1 MTQEP
6 LANLRVLEVGD
17 LGEVAGKL
25 LADSG
30 ADVIRVEPLSGA
42 SSRRQTPFVQGTP
55 GVNNSLANAF
65 WNTNK
70 RSIAM
75 DLTNRDGGGV
85 WRDLVRWADIVVDG
99 TGLGILDENLLGR
112 DQFIEQQQLI
122 WCSITHW
129 GLTGPR
135 CDWRAN
141 DLVSMAHGG
150 IVMMCGYDD
159 HRLPP
164 VLPDRNHSL
173 AIAGEYAV
181 VAILAALL
189 QRSIDLQG
197 QLLDV
202 SIHEAVA
209 GTTEGAFMNWEYLR
223 RNPSRTTGRHA
234 GTPERWQ
241 LQSADGDFLVL
252 FGGGVPRDRAALD
265 GLRAWMDEYG
275 CGGVVSDPSFE
286 SLLFTPPSEA
296 GELRTRFASE
306 VADFVSTRPTEEVYR
321 KGQEIGMPWAPVR
334 LPEENLDDPHWEDRQ
349 VWVEANVTGSSQ
361 PVRYPRV
368 PYGFGGTPSFRSIA
382 PELGQ
387 HTEQI
392 LVETLGY
399 SNESLEEL
407 ERRNVILLPH

>member
-6 LANLRVLEVGD
+6 LANIRVLEVGD

-25 LADSG
+25 LADVG
-30 ADVIRVEPLSGA
+30 ADVVRVESLSGA
-42 SSRRQTPFVQGTP
+42 RSRHQSPFVQGTP
-55 GVNNSLANAF
+55 GVNRSLVNAF

-70 RSIAM
+70 RSLAM
-75 DLTNRDGGGV
+75 DLTTNDGGDV

-99 TGLGILDENLLGR
+99 TGLGVLDENVLGR
-112 DQFIEQQQLI
+112 DQFSQRQQLI

-159 HRLPP
+159 HNLPP
-164 VLPDRNHSL
+164 VRPDRNHSL

-189 QRSIDLQG
+189 QRSIDGQG
-197 QLLDV
+197 QVLDV

-209 GTTEGAFMNWEYLR
+209 GTTEGAFMNWEYLG

-241 LQSADGDFLVL
+241 LKSADGDFLVL
-252 FGGGVPRDRAALD
+252 FGGGVPRDRASLD

-275 CGGVVSDPSFE
+275 YGDVIRDASFD

-306 VADFVSTRPTEEVYR
+306 VAHFISTRPTEEAYR
-321 KGQEIGMPWAPVR
+321 RGQKIGMPWAPVR
-334 LPEENLDDPHWEDRQ
+334 LPEENLNDPHWEDRE
-349 VWVEANVTGSSQ
+349 VWVEAGVPGSSH
-361 PVRYPRV
+361 PAKYPRV
-368 PYGFGGTPSFRSIA
+368 PYGFGGSPSFRSIA
-382 PELGQ
+382 PELGE

-392 LVETLGY
+392 IVRTLGY
-399 SNESLEEL
+399 TKEFLEGL
-407 ERRNVILLPH
+407 ERRSVVFQPR